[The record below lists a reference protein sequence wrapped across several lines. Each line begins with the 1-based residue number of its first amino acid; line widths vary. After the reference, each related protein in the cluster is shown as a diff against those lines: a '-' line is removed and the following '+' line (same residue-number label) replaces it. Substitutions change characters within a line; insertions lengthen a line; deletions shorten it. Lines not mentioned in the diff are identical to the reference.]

1 MKKHANE
8 TAEQKRYRHR
18 LTWKKVFLYLAW
30 FASAVAMY
38 AASFG
43 VFETDYENRVKPQIE
58 RAVIQVAQLLPQMEQ
73 NEAALREAYDQMVQS
88 WENILKSDEFSIYGS
103 ISRNRSD
110 ATFEDVVGDTLSW
123 LNRVTKLKVGRDGLV
138 AVISKETGLIV
149 AHPDEKLVGD
159 EFLIAEAPESAEN
172 IVVPIEEINART
184 TADKLNIGYGL
195 LLPHG
200 KNYNVTDRLEWILV
214 SYAKG
219 IFGCALSYGD
229 YFIVCGTPLRE
240 FIESV
245 MLNALLI
252 TVIYMVATW
261 LFVHWICLEM
271 GARRESAKSMR
282 NKLITTSALLC
293 VALFGISFY
302 VQRLSDVANDLKTM
316 AKHADV
322 AVDTLNAYEA
332 QSTRLNEYLDN
343 YYLVQCSIAS
353 TMIDNDGAEN
363 LTSKD
368 MQRYADALMVKYIY
382 LFDRNGSV
390 IVTNS
395 PFDSFK
401 VSDDPAHYSNQFR
414 RVLEGLDHIVLS
426 PLKDEWQ
433 DEYIQYVALN
443 RRDEN
448 NRNNGMVLIGI
459 DSALRD
465 RLLSPLSV
473 DTVLENLVIGLP
485 DDALAVDKETMKIAA
500 TTGLGYKGSPI
511 EDLGITADM
520 LMNKYCGSVKING
533 ENYYAGVAESSD
545 YYLITVVHR
554 SDFFGPVVN
563 ALKLTLVA
571 AVACFVFILLTLVRY
586 QQVVLD
592 SAPEEAAP
600 ADATDPDAKTAPDEE
615 THDGLFSGFTN
626 ILRVHERKDMQDRWH
641 MNDTPRNQMT
651 PEQRIGRSVYRLLT
665 LFCLAILLPTLS
677 QGLNGRIKPYD
688 LNNLAFVISGNWQK
702 GLNIFALTTTVFLL
716 CAMYVLVVLLN
727 QILYRIA
734 KYSDRRVETVCLL
747 VKNAIK
753 YVCVI
758 AFVYYG
764 LSQFGVQTQT
774 LLASAGILSMMI
786 SFGAKDLVSDI
797 IAGFFTIVEGTY
809 KVGDFI
815 TIGNWFGTVVEIG
828 LRTTKVRFF
837 SETKIFNNSSIRDV
851 VNADGEVARMML
863 KAPISYDADLMEVEA
878 ILDEELPKMMD
889 VIPGLVKPP
898 KYEGIDSLGDS
909 SVNLR
914 IVIFVKNS
922 MKYPALRCLTREIKL
937 LFDRRGIEIPFN
949 QLVLHNAYDS
959 KKH

>member
-1 MKKHANE
+1 
-8 TAEQKRYRHR
+8 
-18 LTWKKVFLYLAW
+18 
-30 FASAVAMY
+30 
-38 AASFG
+38 
-43 VFETDYENRVKPQIE
+43 
-58 RAVIQVAQLLPQMEQ
+58 
-73 NEAALREAYDQMVQS
+73 
-88 WENILKSDEFSIYGS
+88 
-103 ISRNRSD
+103 
-110 ATFEDVVGDTLSW
+110 
-123 LNRVTKLKVGRDGLV
+123 
-138 AVISKETGLIV
+138 
-149 AHPDEKLVGD
+149 
-159 EFLIAEAPESAEN
+159 
-172 IVVPIEEINART
+172 
-184 TADKLNIGYGL
+184 
-195 LLPHG
+195 
-200 KNYNVTDRLEWILV
+200 
-214 SYAKG
+214 
-219 IFGCALSYGD
+219 
-229 YFIVCGTPLRE
+229 
-240 FIESV
+240 
-245 MLNALLI
+245 
-252 TVIYMVATW
+252 
-261 LFVHWICLEM
+261 
-271 GARRESAKSMR
+271 
-282 NKLITTSALLC
+282 
-293 VALFGISFY
+293 
-302 VQRLSDVANDLKTM
+302 
-316 AKHADV
+316 
-322 AVDTLNAYEA
+322 
-332 QSTRLNEYLDN
+332 
-343 YYLVQCSIAS
+343 
-353 TMIDNDGAEN
+353 
-363 LTSKD
+363 
-368 MQRYADALMVKYIY
+368 
-382 LFDRNGSV
+382 
-390 IVTNS
+390 
-395 PFDSFK
+395 
-401 VSDDPAHYSNQFR
+401 
-414 RVLEGLDHIVLS
+414 
-426 PLKDEWQ
+426 
-433 DEYIQYVALN
+433 
-443 RRDEN
+443 
-448 NRNNGMVLIGI
+448 MVLIGI
-459 DSALRD
+459 DPALRD

-571 AVACFVFILLTLVRY
+571 AVACFVIILLTLVRY

-592 SAPEEAAP
+592 SAPEEATP

-641 MNDTPRNQMT
+641 MNDTPKDQMT

-716 CAMYVLVVLLN
+716 CAMYVAVVLLN